1 MKNVAKYGIILLSVA
16 VLAATTSVATVTSD
30 DVAGDNAPAVETVT
44 PAEEK
49 QPLPFTLSYTIGG
62 DLDQRIAPDD
72 VIMLKPGDKR
82 TLIPKEIEGYKAL
95 SSPRY
100 VSYEIVESGLA
111 NGYGFVY
118 EKLDQPKPDPNPT
131 PQPDP
136 AAPVKEQRVRVN
148 HYGVSE
154 DGSQTMLSYE
164 SVVVKEGGDAYTVAP
179 KDFTGWTFDHAVRNN
194 PLGKASEVET
204 PYQFRY
210 GDDGGKFFHLFYKPQ
225 PDPKPDPTKTQKF
238 KINYWALRAGGGGT
252 PLGTETVEV
261 SPGETYTVQKKDFP
275 GYEFQG
281 ASIDNGATGTD
292 VELPYN
298 LKHGDNNQ
306 GIDLIYKKKSQKPA
320 EPEKPAPEPTPT
332 PEQPETPVEKPAD
345 KPAEPAKPVQPETPA
360 TKPAEEQKARTLNI
374 MDRPTDENGV
384 YLPNVDLGLSK
395 VVQVTPEKP
404 YVVDQPEIE
413 GWQRDKVFYIGEDS
427 SQSKIMKNGDQ
438 ITYNDLSEG
447 DDGSYGGLLL
457 YSYKRSQPTSDQPT
471 TPAQPEAPTPDPKPS
486 PEPTPTPGQPETPTP
501 APTPDPK
508 PTPEPTPNLGQ
519 PETPTPTPTPAPT
532 PTPTPTP
539 SDNDSG
545 SNQGN
550 KLNPSDNKPK
560 DNGNGE
566 SETPATNQQTAD
578 KGSAKQPEAEKPADN
593 SKALDQ
599 NKKFETV
606 KPKETEDKK
615 EDMKNKLPNT
625 GEAVSIL
632 GFLGVGLLSSLGLT
646 KKRYKGRHER
656 H

>member
-1 MKNVAKYGIILLSVA
+1 MKNLAKYGIILLSVA

-44 PAEEK
+44 PAKQTYYVGINHLDERSVAIVPPEEHEN
-49 QPLPFTLSYTIGG
+49 LPAGVYKYRPVEVPGYKYSGYYIVEGV
-62 DLDQRIAPDD
+62 DQRVYASEFVVDTNKLVEPYTGASFFYEKVDPVPTPDPTPQPDPTKTQKFKINYWALRGGEGGTSLGTETVEVSPGETYTVQKKDFPGYEFQGAAVDNGTAIATD
-72 VIMLKPGDKR
+72 VELPYNLKYGDKNQGID
-82 TLIPKEIEGYKAL
+82 LIYKKK
-95 SSPRY
+95 S
-100 VSYEIVESGLA
+100 
-111 NGYGFVY
+111 
-118 EKLDQPKPDPNPT
+118 QKPTPQPT

-136 AAPVKEQRVRVN
+136 AAPVKEQRLGVN
-148 HYGVSE
+148 HYGINE
-154 DGSQTMLSYE
+154 DGSRTTLSHE

-210 GDDGGKFFHLFYKPQ
+210 GDDGGNFFHLFYKH
-225 PDPKPDPTKTQKF
+225 
-238 KINYWALRAGGGGT
+238 
-252 PLGTETVEV
+252 
-261 SPGETYTVQKKDFP
+261 
-275 GYEFQG
+275 QG
-281 ASIDNGATGTD
+281 
-292 VELPYN
+292 
-298 LKHGDNNQ
+298 Q
-306 GIDLIYKKKSQKPA
+306 
-320 EPEKPAPEPTPT
+320 PEKPAQPENPAPTPT
-332 PEQPETPVEKPAD
+332 PNPGQPETPAEKPAD

-374 MDRPTDENGV
+374 MDRPTDANGI
-384 YLPNVDLGLSK
+384 YMPNVDLGLSK
-395 VVQVTPEKP
+395 VVTVTPEKP
-404 YVVDQPEIE
+404 YTVNQPEIA
-413 GWQRDKVFYIGEDS
+413 GWERDKIFYTKADS
-427 SQSKIMKNGDQ
+427 SLSKVMENGDQ
-438 ITYNDLSEG
+438 ITYDDLFES
-447 DDGSYGGLLL
+447 DKDTYGGILL
-457 YSYKRSQPTSDQPT
+457 YSYKKSQPASDQPT
-471 TPAQPEAPTPDPKPS
+471 NPVQPEAPTPAPTPTPTPTPDPKPS
-486 PEPTPTPGQPETPTP
+486 PEPTPTPDQPETPTP
-501 APTPDPK
+501 APTP
-508 PTPEPTPNLGQ
+508 Q
-519 PETPTPTPTPAPT
+519 
-532 PTPTPTP
+532 PTPTP

-566 SETPATNQQTAD
+566 SETPAANQQTAD
-578 KGSAKQPEAEKPADN
+578 KGSVKQPEAEKPADN

-599 NKKFETV
+599 SKKFATV

>member
-1 MKNVAKYGIILLSVA
+1 MKNLAKYGIILLSVA

-44 PAEEK
+44 PAAEK

-62 DLDQRIAPDD
+62 DLDQRITPDD
-72 VIMLKPGDKR
+72 VIMLKPGEKR

-131 PQPDP
+131 LQPDP
-136 AAPVKEQRVRVN
+136 AAPVKEQRLGVN
-148 HYGVSE
+148 HYGINE
-154 DGSQTMLSYE
+154 DGSRTTLSHE

-210 GDDGGKFFHLFYKPQ
+210 GDDGGNFFHLFYKHQGQ
-225 PDPKPDPTKTQKF
+225 PE
-238 KINYWALRAGGGGT
+238 N
-252 PLGTETVEV
+252 
-261 SPGETYTVQKKDFP
+261 
-275 GYEFQG
+275 
-281 ASIDNGATGTD
+281 
-292 VELPYN
+292 
-298 LKHGDNNQ
+298 
-306 GIDLIYKKKSQKPA
+306 
-320 EPEKPAPEPTPT
+320 PAPAPTPT
-332 PEQPETPVEKPAD
+332 PTPNSEQPETPVEKPAD

-457 YSYKRSQPTSDQPT
+457 YSYKRSQPASDQPT

-501 APTPDPK
+501 TPTPAPTPDPK
-508 PTPEPTPNLGQ
+508 PTPEPTPNPGQ

-550 KLNPSDNKPK
+550 KLNLSDNKPN

-566 SETPATNQQTAD
+566 SETPTANQKTAD
-578 KGSAKQPEAEKPADN
+578 KGSAKQPEGEKIADN
-593 SKALDQ
+593 SKPLDQ
-599 NKKFETV
+599 SKKFETV
-606 KPKETEDKK
+606 KPKATEDKK

>member
-1 MKNVAKYGIILLSVA
+1 MKNLAKYGIILLSVA

-44 PAEEK
+44 PAKQTYYVGINHLDERSVAIVPPEEHEN
-49 QPLPFTLSYTIGG
+49 LPAGVYTYRPVEVPGYKYSGYYIVDGV
-62 DLDQRIAPDD
+62 DQRVYADEFVVD
-72 VIMLKPGDKR
+72 TNKL
-82 TLIPKEIEGYKAL
+82 
-95 SSPRY
+95 
-100 VSYEIVESGLA
+100 VEPYAGAS
-111 NGYGFVY
+111 FFY
-118 EKLDQPKPDPNPT
+118 EKVDPVPTPDPT
-131 PQPDP
+131 PQ
-136 AAPVKEQRVRVN
+136 
-148 HYGVSE
+148 
-154 DGSQTMLSYE
+154 
-164 SVVVKEGGDAYTVAP
+164 
-179 KDFTGWTFDHAVRNN
+179 
-194 PLGKASEVET
+194 
-204 PYQFRY
+204 
-210 GDDGGKFFHLFYKPQ
+210 
-225 PDPKPDPTKTQKF
+225 PDPTKTQKF
-238 KINYWALRAGGGGT
+238 KINYWALRAGGGAT

-281 ASIDNGATGTD
+281 AAVDNGTAIATD
-292 VELPYN
+292 VELPHN
-298 LKHGDNNQ
+298 LKHGDKNQ
-306 GIDLIYKKKSQKPA
+306 GIDLIYKKKSQKPT
-320 EPEKPAPEPTPT
+320 PQPTPDPT
-332 PEQPETPVEKPAD
+332 PNPGQPETPAEKPAD

-457 YSYKRSQPTSDQPT
+457 YSYKRSQPASDQPT

-519 PETPTPTPTPAPT
+519 PETPTPAPT

-599 NKKFETV
+599 SKKFATV